1 MLLAAVTVP
10 MTKVLEPYDKTLK
23 EMPKDDKKAWA
34 EETIKQMKSHKL
46 NLENDQFIFLT
57 GGEYMKPFKEYIANI
72 ETPMEGKRMGERLQ
86 WLNSQIGKITETFKR
101 IKQFIHECITK

>member
-1 MLLAAVTVP
+1 
-10 MTKVLEPYDKTLK
+10 
-23 EMPKDDKKAWA
+23 
-34 EETIKQMKSHKL
+34 MKSNKL

-86 WLNSQIGKITETFKR
+86 WLNSQISKITEA
-101 IKQFIHECITK
+101 